1 MLDLGYPPHVTLA
14 VFDHLDANV
23 AAAALDD
30 VLKRIGQFEVALT
43 GIATLGSGSGACYA
57 ALAPSSDLHRLH
69 ETVLATIGEP
79 ATLSARP
86 MDAPLHAGAEFAGC
100 RTGARA
106 DLLAR
111 DWRPV
116 TGVYEIADFV
126 EFAPVAGTSGAGR
139 FRLPDPM
146 ARPEPGRARPAPVN

>member
-1 MLDLGYPPHVTLA
+1 MAYAVSLLFNREVSEAVSGRWHQLAGAGLSCSMLDLGYPPHVTLA

-69 ETVLATIGEP
+69 ETVLATIG
-79 ATLSARP
+79 
-86 MDAPLHAGAEFAGC
+86 
-100 RTGARA
+100 
-106 DLLAR
+106 
-111 DWRPV
+111 
-116 TGVYEIADFV
+116 
-126 EFAPVAGTSGAGR
+126 
-139 FRLPDPM
+139 
-146 ARPEPGRARPAPVN
+146 